1 MKLNEKATLDITA
14 YVISMFLVIDAHL
27 ANIPL
32 IVTTVTALG
41 KLTIMATLDAVL
53 QEPISSG
60 VQS

>member
-27 ANIPL
+27 ANILL

>member
-1 MKLNEKATLDITA
+1 MKLNEKARLDITP
-14 YVISMFLVIDAHL
+14 YVISMFLVLETHL
-27 ANIPL
+27 ANVLL

-41 KLTIMATLDAVL
+41 KLTIMAKLDTVL